1 MMCDYKD
8 NTFFIYMQ
16 IFGKLFSEKSKK
28 VFDKRAFRRYNIPA

>member
-16 IFGKLFSEKSKK
+16 IFGKLFSENLQIP
-28 VFDKRAFRRYNIPA
+28 NIFCIFAP